1 MQQIPVTALTVFVS
15 FIIPLIPV
23 LSFQK
28 LAQLFQKFALYFT
41 RLVKYSPVPY
51 NKAEPFFLRKGLQ
64 KVHKESGTSHGFFY
78 KYARIFGEP
87 AQQHR
92 IFSVGNG
99 QDSYQN
105 GSKWGG
111 FVSG

>member
-64 KVHKESGTSHGFFY
+64 KVHKESGTSHGFFLQIC
-78 KYARIFGEP
+78 KDFWGTCPTAP
-87 AQQHR
+87 M
-92 IFSVGNG
+92 FSVGNG